1 VANSDSHERLTELF
15 GEAIALPAEERAA
28 LIERVRASDHALAD
42 ELVSLLDADARSNLA
57 TAGFAKGARGA
68 AIRIPGYRIRDVLG
82 EGGMGKVYAA
92 EQEAPRR
99 RVAIKVLHAASGMA
113 GARFRSE
120 AEVMARLDHPGIARV
135 IEAGIAEDQ
144 PFLVMEHVDGAT
156 LDRHVEKL
164 PLDARLALFVA
175 ICDAVHHAH
184 LKGVI
189 HRDLKPSNVM
199 VRPDGR
205 PVVLDF
211 GIAHL
216 ADGST
221 SLTRTGEMIGTPLYM
236 SPEQARM
243 QSHEVDART
252 DVYSLGVVLYELACD
267 LLPYGSRELSL
278 PVLVHMISE
287 DEPMRLGKRAPEL
300 AGDLEA
306 IAIKALE
313 KSPGARYQSVAA
325 LGEDVRRFRER
336 LPVSVR
342 VPGAVERTRRFVRRR
357 PIVAAAIVAAL
368 VATATFATAVTVL
381 WLEARDARDRA
392 EARSNQLVLR
402 QARGALVRDP
412 TEALAWLATSTG
424 RGVDLG
430 AMSAVVDEAVARGVA
445 ADVLRADRDEVHWIE
460 AFGEGF
466 VSGSYDGTAI
476 VWNPNPRVVYTAK
489 HGRVHV
495 VRPSPDGELVIGGD
509 DGSVTVI
516 ARDGSMIALPGHV
529 GDVQH
534 VAWSP
539 DGAWLVT
546 GDDHGNLLAW
556 PQGRPPARPLGHGS
570 AAIDMVGFAT
580 TGTIVLAG
588 DHDGVLAF
596 VDLASADSHT
606 FHAAAGIVDA
616 WSDGTR
622 VLTADAEGTIGE
634 WRVDQAAPVRSV
646 ATQIKIKR
654 AAFAPNGAWAIVGG
668 VGGAVVR
675 VTSGRV
681 ERLWSFHDQVRTLAI
696 SPDARFV
703 AFGSDA
709 GELELRDL
717 TTGRELA
724 LRGLGSRARH
734 LAFAHGDLL
743 SADSEGVIRRWD
755 LAAMRPAL
763 LDARAP
769 IEKLVSDGTHAVTV
783 DGSGAVTVWTL
794 ATAAGVQRGR
804 VSGRVTALALAGE
817 VAITGTAEGVVTW
830 WSESPVEN
838 KLAGVVTTIAV
849 THDRVAVATATGPI
863 ALFTITGEPIHVLDG
878 NKGGTE
884 AIAFDPSGTLLASG
898 GQDRVIRIWSSK
910 ATESTSLT
918 GPEGDTHFLAFAG
931 DRLISAGNDGRVLAW
946 TMRDGTPDPH
956 SLAVLARHTGAVTAL
971 AVTRDAVVSAG
982 HDLSLIRGA
991 DTTRLPD
998 EAKALALGDDGTVY
1012 AVTRNGAAAR
1022 WRSGAAAVEIEHG
1035 ACTVIGLPDSR
1046 IALALDD
1053 GAVVLRVPTTRPLAE
1068 LSAAIARATTYV
1080 LPR

>member
-1 VANSDSHERLTELF
+1 MHWVEPF
-15 GEAIALPAEERAA
+15 G
-28 LIERVRASDHALAD
+28 D
-42 ELVSLLDADARSNLA
+42 
-57 TAGFAKGARGA
+57 
-68 AIRIPGYRIRDVLG
+68 
-82 EGGMGKVYAA
+82 
-92 EQEAPRR
+92 
-99 RVAIKVLHAASGMA
+99 
-113 GARFRSE
+113 
-120 AEVMARLDHPGIARV
+120 
-135 IEAGIAEDQ
+135 
-144 PFLVMEHVDGAT
+144 
-156 LDRHVEKL
+156 
-164 PLDARLALFVA
+164 
-175 ICDAVHHAH
+175 
-184 LKGVI
+184 
-189 HRDLKPSNVM
+189 
-199 VRPDGR
+199 
-205 PVVLDF
+205 
-211 GIAHL
+211 
-216 ADGST
+216 
-221 SLTRTGEMIGTPLYM
+221 
-236 SPEQARM
+236 
-243 QSHEVDART
+243 
-252 DVYSLGVVLYELACD
+252 
-267 LLPYGSRELSL
+267 
-278 PVLVHMISE
+278 
-287 DEPMRLGKRAPEL
+287 
-300 AGDLEA
+300 
-306 IAIKALE
+306 
-313 KSPGARYQSVAA
+313 
-325 LGEDVRRFRER
+325 
-336 LPVSVR
+336 
-342 VPGAVERTRRFVRRR
+342 
-357 PIVAAAIVAAL
+357 
-368 VATATFATAVTVL
+368 
-381 WLEARDARDRA
+381 
-392 EARSNQLVLR
+392 
-402 QARGALVRDP
+402 
-412 TEALAWLATSTG
+412 
-424 RGVDLG
+424 
-430 AMSAVVDEAVARGVA
+430 
-445 ADVLRADRDEVHWIE
+445 
-460 AFGEGF
+460 GF
-466 VSGSYDGTAI
+466 VSGSYDGRVI
-476 VWNPNPRVVYTAK
+476 VWDPNPRVVYTAK

-495 VRPSPDGELVIGGD
+495 VRPCPDGELAIGGD
-509 DGSVTVI
+509 DGSVTVDR
-516 ARDGSMIALPGHV
+516 ARRQQYLALPGHD

-546 GDDHGNLLAW
+546 GDDHGNLFAW
-556 PQGRPPARPLGHGS
+556 PQGRAPARPLAHGS

-588 DHDGVLAF
+588 DHDGVLAL
-596 VDLASADSHT
+596 VDLASEDSHT

-622 VLTADAEGTIGE
+622 VLTADAEGRIDE
-634 WRVDQAAPVRSV
+634 WRVDRAAPVRSI

-654 AAFAPNGAWAIVGG
+654 AAFAPNAAWAIVGG

-675 VTSGRV
+675 VTGDRV

-769 IEKLVSDGTHAVTV
+769 IDKLVSDGTHAVTV

-804 VSGRVTALALAGE
+804 VSGRVTALALAGD

-830 WSESPVEN
+830 WTESPVEN
-838 KLAGVVTTIAV
+838 KLAGVVTAIAV
-849 THDRVAVATATGPI
+849 THERVAVATATGPI
-863 ALFTITGEPIHVLDG
+863 ALFTTAGEPIHVLDG

-898 GQDRVIRIWSSK
+898 GQDRVIRIWRDH
-910 ATESTSLT
+910 ESTSLA

-946 TMRDGTPDPH
+946 SMHDGAPDPH

-982 HDLSLIRGA
+982 HDLSLIRGP
-991 DTTRLPD
+991 DTARLPD
-998 EAKALALGDDGTVY
+998 EAKALALADDGTVY

-1022 WRSGAAAVEIEHG
+1022 WRSGPAAVEIEHG
-1035 ACTVIGLPDSR
+1035 ARTVIGLPDSR

-1053 GAVVLRVPTTRPLAE
+1053 GAVVLRVPTTRPLAD
-1068 LSAAIARATTYV
+1068 LSAAIAGATTYV